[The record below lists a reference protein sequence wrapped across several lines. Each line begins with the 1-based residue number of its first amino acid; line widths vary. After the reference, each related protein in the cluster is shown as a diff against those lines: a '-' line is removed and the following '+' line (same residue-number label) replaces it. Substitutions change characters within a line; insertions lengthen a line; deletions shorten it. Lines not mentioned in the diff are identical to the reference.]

1 MSKKY
6 VNDLSSNIA
15 DNAKAMVFGSESGY
29 SYWLASRGV
38 SANSHFAYFGPG
50 RVVDGG
56 AGSCYYLFYSDGVS
70 HIYRYC
76 RLRPLVSLTSD
87 IPAAGNILEFS
98 DT

>member
-38 SANSHFAYFGPG
+38 YAISGGAYFGPG
-50 RVVDGG
+50 YVYSGCADSCSDVFHSYGG
-56 AGSCYYLFYSDGVS
+56 AGG
-70 HIYRYC
+70 RGYC
-76 RLRPLVSLTSD
+76 LRPLVSLTSD